1 MILKFKIMNKNLK
14 VLGVG
19 VLLIGLAVAVWFLV
33 TGQSQKIVKKTQN
46 NMESQKVEM
55 KSDVEVVKG
64 EEQEQVRKN
73 DAEENKGEME
83 GLQIEDIDTSNWKEY
98 CNQEYGFCVKYPEE
112 YYLNISNGPGGIE
125 ISKDKFY
132 SPDSKAFIIYTE
144 DFIDI
149 DDFLKHS
156 IKKYDNLTNTS
167 WLFGKYKKDDDYDE
181 YRHLLFG
188 LCSDVSINVVNEQRL
203 SKNIVHQIGLVCK
216 TKDPK
221 DAQILTGIFKSF
233 KFLNK

>member
-1 MILKFKIMNKNLK
+1 MSKNLK
-14 VLGVG
+14 VLGMG
-19 VLLIGLAVAVWFLV
+19 VLLIGLAVAGWFLV
-33 TGQSQKIVKKTQN
+33 TGQSQKNADKTQD
-46 NMESQKVEM
+46 NMKSQKAEMKNDVEM
-55 KSDVEVVKG
+55 VESK
-64 EEQEQVRKN
+64 EQKQVAKN
-73 DAEENKGEME
+73 DADEGGE
-83 GLQIEDIDTSNWKEY
+83 QIERLKAEDIDTSNWKTYRNE
-98 CNQEYGFCVKYPEE
+98 EYGFEVKYPEE

-132 SPDSKAFIIYTE
+132 SPASKAFIIYTE

-149 DDFLKHS
+149 DDFLSHS
-156 IKKYDNLTNTS
+156 IKKYDSLSNTS
-167 WLFGKYKKDDDYDE
+167 WLFGKDKKDDDYDE

-188 LCSDVSINVVNEQRL
+188 FCSDVSINVVNEQRL

-216 TKDPK
+216 TKDSK